1 MSQLPTR
8 TLRDY
13 LASLPQ
19 GASAGVVGQNLVIR
33 VDLASMDQAVPIG
46 GLTGQVLTKIND
58 NDYETEWT
66 TAGVGDMQKIVYDPQ
81 NIEADAFARAN
92 QTGTQDAST
101 ITGLATVATSG
112 SYNDLSN
119 KPTFLAP
126 RISTIASTAT
136 LTPDVNDYDIV
147 AVSAQAQALT
157 IAAPS
162 GSQSDGQR
170 VTIRL
175 RDDGT
180 ARALTWNA
188 AYSSWD
194 GSAFPTTTVIGKT
207 MIYEFVWNAGTSK
220 WDLLAGNPVQGL
232 WA

>member
-1 MSQLPTR
+1 MSELPTR
-8 TLRDY
+8 TLRNY
-13 LASLPQ
+13 LASLPN
-19 GASAGVVGQNLVIR
+19 GTGAGVVDQSLVIR
-33 VDLASMDQAVPIG
+33 TNLATMAQAVPIG

-58 NDYETEWT
+58 DDYQTEWT
-66 TAGVGDMQKIVYDPQ
+66 TAGVGDMQKSVYDPQ
-81 NIEADAFARAN
+81 NINADAFARAN

-112 SYNDLSN
+112 DYNDLSN

-126 RISTIASTAT
+126 RISTAASTAT
-136 LTPDVNDYDIV
+136 LTPDVNSYDIV

-162 GSQSDGQR
+162 GAPTDGQR

-175 RDDGT
+175 RDNGT

-220 WDLLAGNPVQGL
+220 WDLLAGNPVPGL

>member
-1 MSQLPTR
+1 MAQIPTR

-19 GASAGVVGQNLVIR
+19 GSSAGVVGQNLVIR
-33 VDLASMDQAVPIG
+33 VDLATMNQAVPLG
-46 GLTGQVLTKIND
+46 GLTGQVLTKTSGT
-58 NDYETEWT
+58 DYDTEWT
-66 TAGVGDMQKIVYDPQ
+66 TAGVGDMQKSVYDPQ
-81 NIEADAFARAN
+81 NINADAFARAN

-126 RISTIASTAT
+126 RISTVASTAT
-136 LTPDVNDYDIV
+136 LTPDINSYDIV
-147 AVSAQAQALT
+147 AVSAQAAGLT
-157 IAAPS
+157 IDAPF
-162 GSQSDGQR
+162 GTPTDGQR
-170 VTIRL
+170 LTLRIR
-175 RDDGT
+175 DNGT
-180 ARALTWNA
+180 ARAITWDA

-220 WDLLAGNPVQGL
+220 WDLLAGNPVPGL